1 MNRLTYKWL
10 CIAIAVATGISACR
24 KEADSQQL
32 TDYQSIDTVPMLIMQ
47 IQKCSRLYTTEYK
60 VHKIVTHD
68 DVVKLR
74 GNLLKQDINI
84 QLPLGDR
91 KVAIPMD
98 ATLKAYIDF
107 SGFTERNIE
116 RDSNKITV
124 LLPDPKVELTST
136 KINQKEIRSYVGLVR
151 AGFSDEEMTRYE
163 QQGREAIIQSIPQ
176 LGLVEMA
183 RESAARTLIPLI
195 QQMGYREED
204 ITIAYRKEFRPFD
217 VRKYLEVGKRKT
229 GQLTCTWQSG
239 Y

>member
-74 GNLLKQDINI
+74 GNLLKQNINI

-107 SGFTERNIE
+107 SGFTEKNVE
-116 RDSNKITV
+116 RDSNKITI

-217 VRKYLEVGKRKT
+217 VRKYLEVGK
-229 GQLTCTWQSG
+229 
-239 Y
+239 

>member
-1 MNRLTYKWL
+1 MTKTTKTILL
-10 CIAIAVATGISACR
+10 SALIALVAGCSGSDGEGQGEQSA
-24 KEADSQQL
+24 
-32 TDYQSIDTVPMLIMQ
+32 YQSVDTVPMLIMQ
-47 IQKCSRLYTTEYK
+47 IQKCSRLYTTEMK
-60 VHKIVTHD
+60 IHKIVTHD

-116 RDSNKITV
+116 RDSNKITI

-217 VRKYLEVGKRKT
+217 VRKYLEVGK
-229 GQLTCTWQSG
+229 
-239 Y
+239 

>member
-107 SGFTERNIE
+107 SGFTEKNVE
-116 RDSNKITV
+116 RDSNKITI

-217 VRKYLEVGKRKT
+217 VRKYLEVGK
-229 GQLTCTWQSG
+229 
-239 Y
+239 

>member
-68 DVVKLR
+68 DVVKIH
-74 GNLLKQDINI
+74 GNLLKQNINI

-107 SGFTERNIE
+107 SGFTEKNVE
-116 RDSNKITV
+116 RDSNKITI

-217 VRKYLEVGKRKT
+217 VRKYLEVGK
-229 GQLTCTWQSG
+229 
-239 Y
+239 

>member
-10 CIAIAVATGISACR
+10 CITIAVTTGFSACR

-107 SGFTERNIE
+107 SGFTEKNVE
-116 RDSNKITV
+116 RDSNKITI

-217 VRKYLEVGKRKT
+217 VRKYLEVGK
-229 GQLTCTWQSG
+229 
-239 Y
+239 

>member
-10 CIAIAVATGISACR
+10 CIAIAVATGFSACR

-74 GNLLKQDINI
+74 GNLLKQNINI

-107 SGFTERNIE
+107 SGFTEKNVE
-116 RDSNKITV
+116 RDSNKITI

-204 ITIAYRKEFRPFD
+204 ITIAYRKEFRPFE
-217 VRKYLEVGKRKT
+217 VRKYLEVGK
-229 GQLTCTWQSG
+229 
-239 Y
+239 

>member
-10 CIAIAVATGISACR
+10 CIAIAVATGFSTCR

-74 GNLLKQDINI
+74 GNLLKQNINI

-107 SGFTERNIE
+107 SGFTEKNVE
-116 RDSNKITV
+116 RDSNKITI

-217 VRKYLEVGKRKT
+217 VRKYLEVGK
-229 GQLTCTWQSG
+229 
-239 Y
+239 

>member
-60 VHKIVTHD
+60 VHNIVTHD

-116 RDSNKITV
+116 RDSNKITI

-217 VRKYLEVGKRKT
+217 VRKYLEVGK
-229 GQLTCTWQSG
+229 
-239 Y
+239 

>member
-217 VRKYLEVGKRKT
+217 VRKYLEVGK
-229 GQLTCTWQSG
+229 
-239 Y
+239 

>member
-1 MNRLTYKWL
+1 MGKIKDYILFLAVLLTVSS
-10 CIAIAVATGISACR
+10 CSCGGREEQQSA
-24 KEADSQQL
+24 A
-32 TDYQSIDTVPMLIMQ
+32 DYQSIDTLPMLIMQ

-116 RDSNKITV
+116 RDSNKITI

-176 LGLVEMA
+176 LGLIEMA

-217 VRKYLEVGKRKT
+217 VRKYLEVGK
-229 GQLTCTWQSG
+229 
-239 Y
+239 

>member
-10 CIAIAVATGISACR
+10 CIAIAVATSFSACR

-74 GNLLKQDINI
+74 GNLLKQNINI

-107 SGFTERNIE
+107 SGFTEKNVE
-116 RDSNKITV
+116 RDSNKITI

-195 QQMGYREED
+195 QQMGYREEN

-217 VRKYLEVGKRKT
+217 VRKYLEVGK
-229 GQLTCTWQSG
+229 
-239 Y
+239 

>member
-10 CIAIAVATGISACR
+10 CIAIAVATGLSACR

-74 GNLLKQDINI
+74 GNLLKQNINI

-107 SGFTERNIE
+107 SGFTEKNVE
-116 RDSNKITV
+116 RDSNKITI

-217 VRKYLEVGKRKT
+217 VRKYLEVGK
-229 GQLTCTWQSG
+229 
-239 Y
+239 